1 MGNTNNTKDALTTD
15 IMSRMLATSGSGL
28 SGDQI
33 KILKDTIEDSLS
45 KYNITTDLDKA
56 SIIDIQEENARVLK
70 NFISAK
76 QIEGRST
83 TTLYGYAR
91 EVTKLFIAT
100 NKLYKEINTQDI
112 RDYLAWR
119 KTCSHLQA
127 SSLQNSR
134 MYLCSFFKWCFVE
147 ELILKNPMDR
157 IGVIKQEQH
166 VVKVLSD
173 EEQEMIIC
181 ACENERDRAIIDM
194 LSGTGMRVS
203 ELCGLNRESVNFDTG
218 EIIVFGKGSKE
229 RYCFLTGK
237 AKVHLKWYLKSRTD
251 DNEALFVTINKPHT
265 RLTKNGIEYILKNIA
280 RKTGIETL
288 HLYPHKYRST
298 LATNMINRGAPAE
311 MVQGILGHASV
322 STTLKSYTK
331 INKEKYKQTHHDYVQ

>member
-1 MGNTNNTKDALTTD
+1 MSAQNNNRDALTAD
-15 IMSRMLATSGSGL
+15 IMSKMLSTHGTNL
-28 SGDQI
+28 SGEQI
-33 KILKDTIEDSLS
+33 KLLKDTIEDSLS
-45 KYNITTDLDKA
+45 RYDISTDIDKA
-56 SIIDIQEENARVLK
+56 STLDIQEENAKALK

-83 TTLYGYAR
+83 QTLYGYAR
-91 EVTKLFIAT
+91 EITKLFIAT
-100 NKLYKEINTQDI
+100 NKLYKEINTQDV

-119 KTCSHLQA
+119 KRSSHLQA

-134 MYLCSFFKWCFVE
+134 MYLCSFFKWCLAE

-166 VVKVLSD
+166 VVKTLSD

-203 ELCGLNRESVNFDTG
+203 ELCGLNRQNVNFDTG
-218 EIIVFGKGSKE
+218 EVLVFGKGSKE

-251 DNEALFVTINKPHT
+251 DNEALFVSINKPYK
-265 RLTKNGIEYILKNIA
+265 RLTKNGVEYILRHIA
-280 RKTGIETL
+280 RKTGIESL

-311 MVQGILGHASV
+311 MVQGILGHSNV

-331 INKEKYKQTHHDYVQ
+331 INKEKYKQTHHDFVQ